1 MKIQQKYPQIRFIGF
16 TDEWEQHKFSE
27 FTFAMGEKNKKGLPL
42 EPYAITND
50 RGFIPQIE
58 AHEEFGYM
66 KDVDQTMYII
76 VKPDMFV
83 YNPARINVGSLG
95 YYSGTENVIVSSL
108 YEVFKTNEDVN
119 DNFLKHWF
127 KTIKFQNWIKKLQEG
142 SVRLYFYFD
151 KLCECRMAIP
161 LLPEQTKIGLFLD
174 KLDNLITLYQRKLD
188 QLTVFK
194 KAMLG
199 KMFPQEGERVPEV
212 RFAGFTD
219 DWEQRK
225 LVNLV
230 DRISVSSSDDTL
242 PRIEYEDIVAGQGIL
257 NKDVYQKDSD
267 KSGIEFAPGDI
278 LFGKLRPYLKNWL
291 LADFKGVAVGDF
303 WILRPNQT
311 CSDWIY
317 TLIQTE
323 AFQIVANQSAG
334 SKMPR
339 SDWNIVSNTE
349 FYTPSIE
356 EQQKIGDFFQSL
368 DNLITLHQHKLTV
381 LQQAKQSLLQK
392 MFI

>member
-1 MKIQQKYPQIRFIGF
+1 MGF

-174 KLDNLITLYQRKLD
+174 KLDNLITLYQRKLN
-188 QLTVFK
+188 QLTAFK

-199 KMFPQEGERVPEV
+199 KMFPQEGARVPEV
-212 RFAGFTD
+212 RFSGFTD

-225 LVNLV
+225 LEDVVNIYDGV
-230 DRISVSSSDDTL
+230 HQT
-242 PRIEYEDIVAGQGIL
+242 P
-257 NKDVYQKDSD
+257 NYQ
-267 KSGIEFAPGDI
+267 KSGIMFLSVEDIATLKSKKYISEEAFQKDYKIYPKRGDI
-278 LFGKLRPYLKNWL
+278 LMTRIGDVGTTNVVNSSEKIAFYVSLALLRPLEIDSYFLTNAMQTSTFQKGLRNRTLTTAVPQKINKNEIGKVSL
-291 LADFKGVAVGDF
+291 NLP
-303 WILRPNQT
+303 PNL
-311 CSDWIY
+311 D
-317 TLIQTE
+317 
-323 AFQIVANQSAG
+323 
-334 SKMPR
+334 
-339 SDWNIVSNTE
+339 
-349 FYTPSIE
+349 
-356 EQQKIGDFFQSL
+356 EQQKIGEFFQSL
-368 DNLITLHQHKLTV
+368 DNLITLHQNKLTA